1 MSKPPPGPLP
11 GPPLRP
17 PPGPPPGY
25 LPGQRP
31 GPVDGNEDGGAG
43 QAIAGAVRGAG
54 DGGRSR
60 DPLAVALANASLL
73 SAGYLLLGRRGPV
86 LRQRVIALAVLLP
99 MLLVA
104 GLLRL
109 DASRTEGKVA
119 AARRSGDCA
128 QALSAQDGLWFG
140 PRVADAP
147 LTASGDRTVRA
158 CHRLGVAQHELT
170 TGLSGD
176 THALTAGFDGLAA
189 VLADLPGHE
198 KMVDTV
204 LNGFL
209 GRLPTKVPCDTV
221 TVTDWLRQH
230 RPGHGYLGRAA
241 AVVPKT
247 APAALVGCGDDL
259 MEAKEW
265 AKARDRYQQQLDQY
279 PGDRLAAKARSGVKQ
294 ATLTIEL
301 DNVRTL
307 LGTST
312 DTEPDYCSK
321 PAKYSAAAPYRK
333 GTHHA
338 LFYGDDEYTREL
350 PGSWSADD
358 VTKAVLVVCVGDK
371 DYGTTVTTCPYENKL
386 LPDFPREV
394 KFRKIAIPVKVFE
407 LRTGKLV
414 SSRTVQ
420 IGGGSCPGSLSY
432 TTYGTIDTG
441 PPSEVYVT
449 PSTSDIRSAFR
460 PLRCTRTGRGIARE
474 CVAALP
480 MDTGR
485 DPDDPEVAALIGELS
500 LREVDFWIWWASH
513 QVRGSRQ
520 PGGRRDDEPAD
531 RA

>member
-1 MSKPPPGPLP
+1 MT
-11 GPPLRP
+11 
-17 PPGPPPGY
+17 
-25 LPGQRP
+25 
-31 GPVDGNEDGGAG
+31 
-43 QAIAGAVRGAG
+43 GAVRGAG
-54 DGGRSR
+54 DGGRSH
-60 DPLAVALANASLL
+60 DPLAAALANASLL
-73 SAGYLLLGRRGPV
+73 SAGYLLLGRRGLAAATAAITCVLLVLLGSSFRSGRFELVVLAWWAAMVAHGWFLARGWGPDTGPV
-86 LRQRVIALAVLLP
+86 RGQRAIALAVLLP

-109 DASRTEGKVA
+109 DASRTERKVA
-119 AARRSGDCA
+119 DARRSGDCA
-128 QALSAQDGLWFG
+128 EALSAQDGLWFG

-158 CHRLGVAQHELT
+158 CHRLGAAEHELT
-170 TGLSGD
+170 TGLGGD

-189 VLADLPGHE
+189 VLADLPGHA

-230 RPGHGYLGRAA
+230 RPGQGDLDRAA
-241 AVVPKT
+241 AVVPRT

-259 MEAKEW
+259 MEAREW
-265 AKARDRYQQQLDQY
+265 AKARARYQQQLDQY
-279 PGDRLAAKARSGVKQ
+279 PGDRLAARARSGVKE

-312 DTEPDYCSK
+312 DTEPAYCTK

-333 GTHHA
+333 GTNHA
-338 LFYGDDEYTREL
+338 LFYGDDEYTRKL

-386 LPDFPREV
+386 LPEFPREV
-394 KFRKIAIPVKVFE
+394 KFRRIAIPVKVFE

-420 IGGGSCPGSLSY
+420 ISGGSCPASLSY

-460 PLRCTRTGRGIARE
+460 PLI
-474 CVAALP
+474 
-480 MDTGR
+480 
-485 DPDDPEVAALIGELS
+485 
-500 LREVDFWIWWASH
+500 
-513 QVRGSRQ
+513 VR
-520 PGGRRDDEPAD
+520 
-531 RA
+531 

>member
-1 MSKPPPGPLP
+1 MPKPPPGPLP

-17 PPGPPPGY
+17 LPGPPPGY

-31 GPVDGNEDGGAG
+31 GPVDGNGDGCAG
-43 QAIAGAVRGAG
+43 RAVTGAVRGAG

-73 SAGYLLLGRRGPV
+73 SAGYLLLGRRGV
-86 LRQRVIALAVLLP
+86 VFRQRVIALAVLLP

-128 QALSAQDGLWFG
+128 QALRAQDGLWFG

-158 CHRLGVAQHELT
+158 CHRLGAARHELT

-230 RPGHGYLGRAA
+230 KPGQGNLGRAA

-247 APAALVGCGDDL
+247 APAALGGCGDDL

-279 PGDRLAAKARSGVKQ
+279 PGDRLAKASSGVEQ

-301 DNVRTL
+301 DNVLTL

-312 DTEPDYCSK
+312 DTEPDYCSNRRSTAPPRPTARAPTTRCSTATTSS
-321 PAKYSAAAPYRK
+321 PANCPAPGRPTTSPRRY
-333 GTHHA
+333 
-338 LFYGDDEYTREL
+338 
-350 PGSWSADD
+350 SWSA
-358 VTKAVLVVCVGDK
+358 
-371 DYGTTVTTCPYENKL
+371 
-386 LPDFPREV
+386 
-394 KFRKIAIPVKVFE
+394 
-407 LRTGKLV
+407 
-414 SSRTVQ
+414 
-420 IGGGSCPGSLSY
+420 
-432 TTYGTIDTG
+432 
-441 PPSEVYVT
+441 
-449 PSTSDIRSAFR
+449 SA
-460 PLRCTRTGRGIARE
+460 TRTTAR
-474 CVAALP
+474 
-480 MDTGR
+480 R
-485 DPDDPEVAALIGELS
+485 
-500 LREVDFWIWWASH
+500 
-513 QVRGSRQ
+513 SR
-520 PGGRRDDEPAD
+520 PA
-531 RA
+531 RTRTSCCPTSPAR